1 MIKVFIYSCLLLV
14 FLINCKSNIPEARN
28 KTDYSQITHY
38 SSRSAHPI
46 SSVNFD
52 TIRIDAGNENEM
64 TSLLGSFLFLGDT
77 LCFADREQS
86 TLFLYDRDGRFLG
99 THLSYGRG
107 PQEIQGIYE
116 ITALPQG
123 GYAIINDWHL
133 NIFDQSWGGKQ
144 QLRIDWQNDKT
155 PEILLASPGPDESG
169 IYEIEHFTGRLCP
182 LGNYLAIAIVTDC
195 ITYNGFRSNSQ
206 AAHFYENSYTL
217 GLIDPR
223 TGKVERMMCT
233 HSPIY
238 KQYRYIPNFKSILF
252 DTDTEIT
259 LCYSF
264 QIDSL
269 IYQTDFKNNTL
280 QSFGLAGHPMN
291 TDYRETNTFEE
302 ATNNYKE
309 DYKKFG
315 SYRYLKY
322 IPETKVLFR
331 NFYHG
336 EPSCGETVQAYK
348 NQTLV
353 AEFNVPDN
361 FRIFG

>member
-144 QLRIDWQNDKT
+144 QLKIWDQYGSWCFIFISKIYGVFCLWEMLFST
-155 PEILLASPGPDESG
+155 VSLL
-169 IYEIEHFTGRLCP
+169 I
-182 LGNYLAIAIVTDC
+182 
-195 ITYNGFRSNSQ
+195 
-206 AAHFYENSYTL
+206 
-217 GLIDPR
+217 
-223 TGKVERMMCT
+223 
-233 HSPIY
+233 
-238 KQYRYIPNFKSILF
+238 
-252 DTDTEIT
+252 
-259 LCYSF
+259 F
-264 QIDSL
+264 QIYRHL
-269 IYQTDFKNNTL
+269 I
-280 QSFGLAGHPMN
+280 SF
-291 TDYRETNTFEE
+291 
-302 ATNNYKE
+302 
-309 DYKKFG
+309 
-315 SYRYLKY
+315 
-322 IPETKVLFR
+322 
-331 NFYHG
+331 
-336 EPSCGETVQAYK
+336 CW
-348 NQTLV
+348 
-353 AEFNVPDN
+353 EF
-361 FRIFG
+361 FILR

>member
-144 QLRIDWQNDKT
+144 QLRIDWQN
-155 PEILLASPGPDESG
+155 PARFS
-169 IYEIEHFTGRLCP
+169 
-182 LGNYLAIAIVTDC
+182 
-195 ITYNGFRSNSQ
+195 RS
-206 AAHFYENSYTL
+206 
-217 GLIDPR
+217 
-223 TGKVERMMCT
+223 
-233 HSPIY
+233 
-238 KQYRYIPNFKSILF
+238 
-252 DTDTEIT
+252 
-259 LCYSF
+259 
-264 QIDSL
+264 
-269 IYQTDFKNNTL
+269 
-280 QSFGLAGHPMN
+280 
-291 TDYRETNTFEE
+291 
-302 ATNNYKE
+302 
-309 DYKKFG
+309 
-315 SYRYLKY
+315 
-322 IPETKVLFR
+322 
-331 NFYHG
+331 
-336 EPSCGETVQAYK
+336 
-348 NQTLV
+348 
-353 AEFNVPDN
+353 
-361 FRIFG
+361 

>member
-123 GYAIINDWHL
+123 GYAIINDWYFF
-133 NIFDQSWGGKQ
+133 N
-144 QLRIDWQNDKT
+144 
-155 PEILLASPGPDESG
+155 G
-169 IYEIEHFTGRLCP
+169 ISSSRL
-182 LGNYLAIAIVTDC
+182 IQ
-195 ITYNGFRSNSQ
+195 F
-206 AAHFYENSYTL
+206 
-217 GLIDPR
+217 
-223 TGKVERMMCT
+223 
-233 HSPIY
+233 
-238 KQYRYIPNFKSILF
+238 
-252 DTDTEIT
+252 
-259 LCYSF
+259 
-264 QIDSL
+264 
-269 IYQTDFKNNTL
+269 
-280 QSFGLAGHPMN
+280 
-291 TDYRETNTFEE
+291 
-302 ATNNYKE
+302 
-309 DYKKFG
+309 
-315 SYRYLKY
+315 
-322 IPETKVLFR
+322 
-331 NFYHG
+331 
-336 EPSCGETVQAYK
+336 
-348 NQTLV
+348 
-353 AEFNVPDN
+353 
-361 FRIFG
+361 

>member
-155 PEILLASPGPDESG
+155 PWETIWPSLSLPTVLLTTVSVRTA
-169 IYEIEHFTGRLCP
+169 R
-182 LGNYLAIAIVTDC
+182 
-195 ITYNGFRSNSQ
+195 Q
-206 AAHFYENSYTL
+206 
-217 GLIDPR
+217 LIFMK
-223 TGKVERMMCT
+223 TV
-233 HSPIY
+233 
-238 KQYRYIPNFKSILF
+238 IPWDSSI
-252 DTDTEIT
+252 
-259 LCYSF
+259 
-264 QIDSL
+264 
-269 IYQTDFKNNTL
+269 
-280 QSFGLAGHPMN
+280 P
-291 TDYRETNTFEE
+291 
-302 ATNNYKE
+302 
-309 DYKKFG
+309 
-315 SYRYLKY
+315 
-322 IPETKVLFR
+322 
-331 NFYHG
+331 
-336 EPSCGETVQAYK
+336 
-348 NQTLV
+348 
-353 AEFNVPDN
+353 VPAK
-361 FRIFG
+361 

>member
-155 PEILLASPGPDESG
+155 PKSCSLLQVL
-169 IYEIEHFTGRLCP
+169 T
-182 LGNYLAIAIVTDC
+182 
-195 ITYNGFRSNSQ
+195 
-206 AAHFYENSYTL
+206 
-217 GLIDPR
+217 
-223 TGKVERMMCT
+223 KVEFT
-233 HSPIY
+233 
-238 KQYRYIPNFKSILF
+238 KL
-252 DTDTEIT
+252 
-259 LCYSF
+259 
-264 QIDSL
+264 
-269 IYQTDFKNNTL
+269 NTL
-280 QSFGLAGHPMN
+280 PV
-291 TDYRETNTFEE
+291 DYAHWETIWPSLSLPTVLLTTVSVRTARQLIFMK
-302 ATNNYKE
+302 TV
-309 DYKKFG
+309 
-315 SYRYLKY
+315 
-322 IPETKVLFR
+322 IPWDSSI
-331 NFYHG
+331 
-336 EPSCGETVQAYK
+336 P
-348 NQTLV
+348 
-353 AEFNVPDN
+353 VPAK
-361 FRIFG
+361 

>member
-155 PEILLASPGPDESG
+155 PEILLASPGP
-169 IYEIEHFTGRLCP
+169 
-182 LGNYLAIAIVTDC
+182 V
-195 ITYNGFRSNSQ
+195 
-206 AAHFYENSYTL
+206 SYTHL
-217 GLIDPR
+217 
-223 TGKVERMMCT
+223 
-233 HSPIY
+233 
-238 KQYRYIPNFKSILF
+238 
-252 DTDTEIT
+252 T
-259 LCYSF
+259 LP
-264 QIDSL
+264 
-269 IYQTDFKNNTL
+269 TT
-280 QSFGLAGHPMN
+280 
-291 TDYRETNTFEE
+291 
-302 ATNNYKE
+302 
-309 DYKKFG
+309 
-315 SYRYLKY
+315 
-322 IPETKVLFR
+322 
-331 NFYHG
+331 
-336 EPSCGETVQAYK
+336 
-348 NQTLV
+348 
-353 AEFNVPDN
+353 
-361 FRIFG
+361 